1 MPIIWHLFCARITT
15 GKGLSITQHAPIN
28 GGTVAHACTGDE
40 CYLQNS
46 KPPSSMKKNLSTEK
60 TLFGHFSEPDCA
72 LIEKAL
78 AIVGQVVDDPRYYR
92 PKGYEVAM
100 ILMEFNVDLNTIL
113 AAILS
118 DPRLTPLNVLP
129 KIQAEFGETVAAL
142 VKDVNWL
149 NTIAIYSLDMTDQP
163 NQSEILRRMLLSM
176 TQDVRAVLIKLA
188 YRIKRLGVLPKESYE
203 MRRFI
208 AQETLDIYAP
218 IANRMG
224 IHQLKWELEDMAFR
238 YLQPQAYL
246 HIAKSL
252 SDKRTHREACINS
265 FINLLKTTLAKEG
278 ITATIY
284 GRPKHIYSIWK
295 KMQRKQLGIDELY
308 DLLAVRVIVDN
319 LTTCYTTLGLV
330 HSLWQTIPKEFDD
343 YIANPKENGYQS
355 LHTVILYA
363 PENMDGEGRRIEVQ
377 IRTQEMHDF
386 AEFGVAAH
394 WSYKEG
400 GKHDAAV
407 EKSINSLRKLLDE
420 KDDDESLSEHFRNEL
435 FHDRVYVLTPKGQ
448 LIDLVKN
455 STPLDFAYAIH
466 SEIGHR
472 CRGAKVNGRI
482 VPLTYIL
489 KSGEQIEILTVKEGG
504 PNRNWIDPN
513 LGYLKSANAISKV
526 KGWFKNQQE
535 EQNIAAGKAILD
547 KESQR
552 LGIKTPNLAELA
564 KHFHQPNTNQL
575 LEFIGRGEIN
585 TRQLAAFFKIP
596 ELEPIKTKAAPKK
609 PSDQT
614 QVSVD
619 GINQIKTVFAS
630 CCSPVPGD
638 DIIGF
643 ISLKKGII
651 VHNKQCP
658 NITNL
663 EHEKQ
668 NRLVGVSWGEHPQS
682 HYVPVVVTAYSTQN
696 LLTDVSQLL
705 TAEKINIAN
714 AAMDTHPDGY
724 ALLNMTLQIK
734 NTYQLSRILK
744 KIACL
749 ANVIDA
755 KRKT

>member
-1 MPIIWHLFCARITT
+1 
-15 GKGLSITQHAPIN
+15 
-28 GGTVAHACTGDE
+28 
-40 CYLQNS
+40 
-46 KPPSSMKKNLSTEK
+46 MKKNFTPEKLLS
-60 TLFGHFSEPDCA
+60 GNFSEPDR
-72 LIEKAL
+72 LQIDKAM
-78 AIVGQVVDDPRYYR
+78 AIVGQLVDDPRYYR
-92 PKGYEVAM
+92 PKGYEVAT
-100 ILMEFNVDLNTIL
+100 ILMDFHVDLNTIL

-118 DPRLTPLNVLP
+118 DPRLTPLKLLP
-129 KIQAEFGETVAAL
+129 QIKEQFGETVEAL

-238 YLQPQAYL
+238 YLKPQSYL

-252 SDKRTHREACINS
+252 NDKRTEREDCIKR
-265 FINLLKTTLAKEG
+265 FIGLLKTTLAAEN
-278 ITATIY
+278 ISATIY

-295 KMQRKQLGIDELY
+295 KMQRKQLGIEELY

-319 LTTCYTTLGLV
+319 LGACYTTLGIV

-355 LHTVILYA
+355 LHTVIID
-363 PENMDGEGRRIEVQ
+363 PDGKRIEVQ

-407 EKSINSLRKLLDE
+407 EKSISSLRKLLEE
-420 KDDDESLSEHFRNEL
+420 KDDDETLSEHFRNEL
-435 FHDRVYVLTPKGQ
+435 FHDRVYVLTPKGK
-448 LIDLVKN
+448 LIDLVKG

-482 VPLTYIL
+482 APLTYIL
-489 KSGEQIEILTVKEGG
+489 KSGEQVDILTVKEGG

-513 LGYLKSANAISKV
+513 LGYLKSSNAISKV
-526 KGWFKNQQE
+526 KSWFKNQQE
-535 EQNIAAGKAILD
+535 TQNIAAGKSILD
-547 KESQR
+547 KESLR
-552 LGIKTPNLAELA
+552 LGIKTPNLTELA
-564 KHFHQPNTNQL
+564 KYFHQPNTDQL
-575 LEFIGRGEIN
+575 LEFIGRGDIN

-596 ELEPIKTKAAPKK
+596 ELETAKVKKTAAK
-609 PSDQT
+609 PADKT
-614 QVSVD
+614 EVSVD
-619 GINQIKTVFAS
+619 GINQIKTTFAS

-651 VHNKQCP
+651 VHNKNCP
-658 NITNL
+658 NIINMG
-663 EHEKQ
+663 HEKQ
-668 NRLVGVSWGEHPQS
+668 SRLIGVAWGKQTSS
-682 HYVPVVVTAYSTQN
+682 HFVPIAIKAFSTQH
-696 LLTDVSQLL
+696 LLNEVSQLL
-705 TAEKINIAN
+705 AEEKIYIAN
-714 AAMDTHPDGY
+714 AAMETQADFS
-724 ALLNMTLQIK
+724 ALLNLTIQIK
-734 NTYQLSRILK
+734 NTDQLSKVLK
-744 KIACL
+744 KIGCL
-749 ANVIDA
+749 SNVIDV
-755 KRKT
+755 KRKI